1 MIDLTLLDRNKTN
14 AIVIR
19 HADRDSMQQWQIEQP
34 LNDEG
39 IKHAQEL
46 GEKLRGFENYAFF
59 SSSVD
64 RCHET
69 VTFMQKGIFGK
80 EEKTNTF
87 SEILGR
93 PGVFVV
99 DRENNAF
106 KTLSCRK
113 VVTAQIAHEKL
124 EGIRDTVEGAR
135 IFIDFVLEKM
145 HSAHGGTLLVFVT
158 HDAIIAPVIFEL
170 TGEIFGHDSPTEN
183 WPEFT
188 DGFIIEK
195 NNIADSDEYK
205 VIRKNQVFEL
215 RKF

>member
-1 MIDLTLLDRNKTN
+1 MIDMALLDKNKTN
-14 AIVIR
+14 ALVIR
-19 HADRDSMQQWQIEQP
+19 HSDRDAMQQWQIEQP

-39 IKHAQEL
+39 KKHAEEL
-46 GEKLRGFENYAFF
+46 GEKLRGFKNYEFF

-64 RCHET
+64 RCQET
-69 VTFMQKGIFGK
+69 VAFMQKGIFGK
-80 EEKTNTF
+80 QEKPNTF

-99 DRENNAF
+99 DRKNNAF

-113 VVTAQIAHEKL
+113 VVTAQIAHETL
-124 EGIRDTVEGAR
+124 DGIRNTVEGSK
-135 IFIDFVLEKM
+135 IFVDFVIEKM
-145 HSAHGGTLLVFVT
+145 KSAQKETLLVFVT

-170 TGEIFGHDSPTEN
+170 TGEVFGHNSPSEN
-183 WPEFT
+183 WPDFS

-195 NNIADSDEYK
+195 STCGSSDEYK
-205 VIRKNQVFEL
+205 VIRKNKVFEL

>member
-1 MIDLTLLDRNKTN
+1 MIDLTLLDKTKTS

-39 IKHAQEL
+39 KKHAQEL
-46 GEKLRGFENYAFF
+46 GEKLCGFKDYAFF

-64 RCHET
+64 RCQET
-69 VTFMQKGIFGK
+69 VAFMQKGIFGK
-80 EEKTNTF
+80 EEKPNTF

-106 KTLSCRK
+106 RTLSCRK

-124 EGIRDTVEGAR
+124 EGIRDTVEGAKL
-135 IFIDFVLEKM
+135 FVDFVIEKLQ
-145 HSAHGGTLLVFVT
+145 SSKDGTLLVFVT

-170 TGEIFGHDSPTEN
+170 TGEKFGYEN
-183 WPEFT
+183 WPDFS

-195 NNIADSDEYK
+195 NTCDGSDEYK
-205 VIRKNQVFEL
+205 VIRKNQIFEL
-215 RKF
+215 KEF